1 MYVHPEVKSEEQHSR
16 WFTIKVQ
23 EELTRFLGNSL
34 LEVIL
39 ATLHVEDDQ

>member
-1 MYVHPEVKSEEQHSR
+1 MLVHNR
-16 WFTIKVQ
+16 VQ
-23 EELTRFLGNSL
+23 EELTRFLGNGL